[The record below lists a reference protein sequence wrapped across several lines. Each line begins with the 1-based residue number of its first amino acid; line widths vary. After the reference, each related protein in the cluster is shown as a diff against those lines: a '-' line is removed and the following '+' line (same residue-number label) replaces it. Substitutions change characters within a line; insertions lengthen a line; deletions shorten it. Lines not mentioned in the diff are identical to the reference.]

1 MSKLE
6 QAIVKWLRQQVEGA
20 GAKGLVL
27 GLSGGI
33 DSALAAGLAKRA
45 FPENSL
51 GLIMPC
57 HSAAEDEKLALMV
70 AEQFEFKT
78 SKIALCPVFDQ
89 LLDLLGSAAA
99 DPNCRKLAEANLKA
113 RMRMATLYYHA
124 NLMNYLVCGTS
135 TTSEVMLGYFTKYG
149 DNGVDLMP
157 LGGLLKGE
165 VRALSA
171 AMGVPQEIIDRPPT
185 GGLWKGQTDER
196 EMGVSYAKIDEYLS
210 SLTSGRRKGL
220 AKREEDRI
228 MELMT
233 KSNHKREKPP
243 VFTQGSNQ

>member
-1 MSKLE
+1 MTKLASQIE
-6 QAIVKWLRQQVEGA
+6 GWLRQQVESA

-33 DSALAAGLAKRA
+33 DSALTAVLAKHA

-57 HSAAEDEKLALMV
+57 HSVEKDEVLALKVAEKLKL
-70 AEQFEFKT
+70 KT
-78 SKIALCPVFDQ
+78 SKIALCPIFDQ
-89 LLDLLGSAAA
+89 LLDLLGSATA
-99 DPNCRKLAEANLKA
+99 DANCRKLAAANVKA
-113 RMRMATLYYHA
+113 RMRMVTLYYHA

-135 TTSEVMLGYFTKYG
+135 NKSEVMLGYFTKYG

-165 VRALSA
+165 VRELSVELD
-171 AMGVPQEIIDRPPT
+171 VPQEIIDRPPT
-185 GGLWKGQTDER
+185 GGLWEGQTDER
-196 EMGVSYAKIDEYLS
+196 EMGVSYDKIDEYLS

-220 AKREEDRI
+220 EKREVDRI
-228 MELMT
+228 MDLMT
-233 KSNHKREKPP
+233 RSNHKREKPP
-243 VFTQGSNQ
+243 IFMPGSSW